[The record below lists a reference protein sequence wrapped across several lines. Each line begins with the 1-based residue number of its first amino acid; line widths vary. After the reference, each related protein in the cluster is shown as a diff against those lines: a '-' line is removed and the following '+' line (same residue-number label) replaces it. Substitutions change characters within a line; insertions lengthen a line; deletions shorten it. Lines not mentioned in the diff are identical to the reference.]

1 MNVSNATKLQI
12 TKSDDRVLKQFTYL
26 SAYFGGEVF
35 HQSHSRIANFLKISV
50 STVRRAIKKLTDLGI
65 VLIQHDDGQS
75 NYYQIDF
82 NRLQDLLNH
91 KPKNSIS
98 LLDLFQNSVIVNA
111 QPTIKTKFDRYG
123 LKDDEIFERFI
134 AWKTANDA
142 WLERI
147 YSDDYMLALNVS
159 LGMMNWG
166 GFDA

>member
-1 MNVSNATKLQI
+1 MNVSNANKLQI

-26 SAYFGGEVF
+26 SAHFGEVF
-35 HQSHSRIANFLKISV
+35 HQSHSRIANFLDISI

-65 VLIQHDDGQS
+65 LLIQHDDGLS
-75 NYYQIDF
+75 NYYTVDF
-82 NRLQDLLNH
+82 NRLNDLLNH

-98 LLDLFQNSVIVNA
+98 LLDLFKNSVINNA
-111 QPTIKTKFDRYG
+111 QQIIKTKFERYG
-123 LKDDEIFERFI
+123 LRDDAIFERFI
-134 AWKTANDA
+134 AWKTTNDA

-159 LGMMNWG
+159 LGMMNWS